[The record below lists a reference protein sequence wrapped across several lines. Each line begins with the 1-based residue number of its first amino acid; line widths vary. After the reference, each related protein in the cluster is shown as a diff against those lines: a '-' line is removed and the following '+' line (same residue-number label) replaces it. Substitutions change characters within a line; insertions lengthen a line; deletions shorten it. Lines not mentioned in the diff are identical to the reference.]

1 MVRSD
6 WEEIVNKFG
15 LSTRGFFKGREI
27 VWRCYWTSEGLS
39 DGESNNVDV
48 KSAFWTGDLR
58 NLNVT

>member
-6 WEEIVNKFG
+6 WEEVVNKFG

-27 VWRCYWTSEGLS
+27 HWTSEGLS